1 MTGSDRTVTDAL
13 DRPELAPLWRAARER
28 LERNGRTVTSSPIRL
43 DGLSDGEVAAICGLL
58 SRRRPR
64 SNDMR
69 VNLVEVDSVLRS
81 GPTARGLVDT
91 LEAMSGPVRD
101 RKAERAALTDQRVA
115 LWTAAGAHPVVARHE
130 PVRQWLD
137 SLRRRGRIARI
148 DADDPVALLTGA
160 LDTVE
165 WLLAHRDETIERPI
179 PLSVLAAVRLG
190 DGHALDSDSPLG
202 TLLADALCE
211 LSGLSDPRA
220 AWAHFG
226 VQLDRVS
233 SSALALMLPGG
244 PGTIAGAA
252 CATAEP
258 LRVTHRMVE
267 RGFGLDLGSTEV
279 VWVCENPAVLS
290 LAADRLGDRCRP
302 LVCLE
307 GMPSSVTSALLRT
320 LCEAGVELR
329 VHADLDRGGV
339 AITSHLVERFGATT
353 WRMGAEDYLAAL
365 DGPTSELHHPIGS
378 TPWDPELSHVMNE
391 HRRAVHE
398 EAVLDALLADL
409 DAR

>member
-165 WLLAHRDETIERPI
+165 WLLAHRDETIEK
-179 PLSVLAAVRLG
+179 
-190 DGHALDSDSPLG
+190 
-202 TLLADALCE
+202 
-211 LSGLSDPRA
+211 
-220 AWAHFG
+220 
-226 VQLDRVS
+226 VS
-233 SSALALMLPGG
+233 
-244 PGTIAGAA
+244 
-252 CATAEP
+252 
-258 LRVTHRMVE
+258 
-267 RGFGLDLGSTEV
+267 
-279 VWVCENPAVLS
+279 
-290 LAADRLGDRCRP
+290 
-302 LVCLE
+302 
-307 GMPSSVTSALLRT
+307 
-320 LCEAGVELR
+320 
-329 VHADLDRGGV
+329 
-339 AITSHLVERFGATT
+339 
-353 WRMGAEDYLAAL
+353 
-365 DGPTSELHHPIGS
+365 
-378 TPWDPELSHVMNE
+378 
-391 HRRAVHE
+391 
-398 EAVLDALLADL
+398 
-409 DAR
+409 